1 MINVN
6 TGMLNTILSQETFDT
21 IIVDSKN
28 NIVAANRPELYGK
41 TLAEIQDTSGVV
53 YNASGSYESVI
64 HDEASKVLIEPLNT
78 ESGVNGLRIISIFSI
93 DSIVADAN
101 RINKLA
107 MSVIIISLA
116 GRSSDL

>member
-41 TLAEIQDTSGVV
+41 TLAEIQDTSGLQC
-53 YNASGSYESVI
+53 E
-64 HDEASKVLIEPLNT
+64 
-78 ESGVNGLRIISIFSI
+78 R
-93 DSIVADAN
+93 
-101 RINKLA
+101 KL
-107 MSVIIISLA
+107 
-116 GRSSDL
+116 